1 MNALQK
7 SDDGGSSFV
16 PVVSETSSILAVI
29 ARAATDPN
37 CDVEKME
44 RLYAMHERMQ
54 DRQAAE
60 AFASAMSIAQSEVKK
75 AAKDRTNT
83 QTKSDYATL
92 ESIDAAIR
100 PVYTA
105 HGFSLSFDTADSPL
119 AGHVRIVC
127 HVMHAGGHTRT
138 YQYDNPM
145 DDKGIQGSVNKTPT
159 HARGSAVTYGRR
171 YLTLLIFNLSTG
183 YHDDDGNAS
192 SGMVDEAAVKAAD
205 WIRTADGIQEPAEH
219 GPLLAK
225 LKADY
230 GNNMNAIPA
239 PVKAAFNKAK
249 ARVMPKDAE

>member
-1 MNALQK
+1 MNAQAIQK
-7 SDDGGSSFV
+7 IEPQGSNIV
-16 PVVSETSSILAVI
+16 PVNDSAALMAVI
-29 ARAATDPN
+29 SRAATDPN

-44 RLYAMHERMQ
+44 RLYAMHERMA

-60 AFASAMSIAQSEVKK
+60 AFAAGMSRAQSEVRK

-105 HGFSLSFDTADSPL
+105 HGFSLSFDTEDSPI
-119 AGHVRIVC
+119 ANHVRIVC
-127 HVMHAGGHTRT
+127 HVMHSAGHTKVYR
-138 YQYDNPM
+138 YDNPM

-183 YHDDDGNAS
+183 AHDDDGN
-192 SGMVDEAAVKAAD
+192 GVGGEPEPDYIDWKAA
-205 WIRTADGIQEPAEH
+205 IDGEFTVE
-219 GPLLAK
+219 G
-225 LKADY
+225 LKGVKKELEKTF
-230 GNNMNAIPA
+230 GNRIPA
-239 PVKAAFNKAK
+239 TLVQRCVDRMATIKAGAK
-249 ARVMPKDAE
+249 

>member
-1 MNALQK
+1 MTAQNQLAPMQQTGAAIVPINDSAALM
-7 SDDGGSSFV
+7 
-16 PVVSETSSILAVI
+16 AVI
-29 ARAATDPN
+29 SRAATDPN

-60 AFASAMSIAQSEVKK
+60 AFAVAMSQTQAAVRK
-75 AAKDRTNT
+75 AVKDRNNT

-92 ESIDAAIR
+92 ESIDAATR

-105 HGFSLSFDTADSPL
+105 NGFSLSFDTEDSPL

-127 HVMHAGGHTRT
+127 HVMHSGGHTKT
-138 YQYDNPM
+138 YTYDNPM

-183 YHDDDGNAS
+183 QHDDDGNGVHGEPEPDYLDWKA
-192 SGMVDEAAVKAAD
+192 GIAGAVTPDDLKKIKAELEKKF
-205 WIRTADGIQEPAEH
+205 G
-219 GPLLAK
+219 
-225 LKADY
+225 
-230 GNNMNAIPA
+230 NAIPKVLVDLCVTRMA
-239 PVKAAFNKAK
+239 EIKAGAK
-249 ARVMPKDAE
+249 

>member
-1 MNALQK
+1 MSAQAIQVVEPQGGQNIVPMNDSAALM
-7 SDDGGSSFV
+7 
-16 PVVSETSSILAVI
+16 AVI
-29 ARAATDPN
+29 SRAATDPN

-60 AFASAMSIAQSEVKK
+60 AFAIAMSQTQAAVRK
-75 AAKDRTNT
+75 AVKDRNNT

-92 ESIDAAIR
+92 ESIDAATR

-105 HGFSLSFDTADSPL
+105 NGFSLSFDTQDSPL

-127 HVMHAGGHTRT
+127 HVMHSGGHTKSYT
-138 YQYDNPM
+138 YDNPM

-183 YHDDDGNAS
+183 AHDDDGN
-192 SGMVDEAAVKAAD
+192 GVHDEPEPDYIDWKAA
-205 WIRTADGIQEPAEH
+205 IDGEFTVD
-219 GPLLAK
+219 G
-225 LKADY
+225 LKGVKKELEKTF
-230 GNNMNAIPA
+230 GNKIPA
-239 PVKAAFNKAK
+239 TLVQRCVDRMATIKAGAK
-249 ARVMPKDAE
+249 